1 MPGQYEGEIT
11 RFCLREQGSNP
22 RNLRRPARGRGELY
36 QLQRRSDRGRP
47 EPDLRGKPHA
57 DRSRCGLHAREQRCA
72 IRDLRLRRL
81 NKAIRAVGDDAP
93 RYRALLGG
101 PRRALP
107 LSISSHVTERQ
118 QSSIDISQ

>member
-57 DRSRCGLHAREQRCA
+57 DRSRCGLHAREIAVDVGYTLGNNVAQFV
-72 IRDLRLRRL
+72 ISDLG
-81 NKAIRAVGDDAP
+81 V
-93 RYRALLGG
+93 
-101 PRRALP
+101 
-107 LSISSHVTERQ
+107 
-118 QSSIDISQ
+118 